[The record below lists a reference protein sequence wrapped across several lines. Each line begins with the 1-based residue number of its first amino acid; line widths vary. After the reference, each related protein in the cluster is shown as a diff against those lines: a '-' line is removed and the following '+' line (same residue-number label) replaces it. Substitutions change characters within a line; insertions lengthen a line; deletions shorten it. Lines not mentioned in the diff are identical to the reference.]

1 MDKTK
6 NHLHKK
12 SHFFRNFVI
21 IVALSLIIYLLF
33 ALQSKYHLFETRSKE
48 DNEIDFIS
56 DRAIEE
62 SYKNTEYTPTTAVVK
77 HENSIEK
84 GEASLDNNNLAKS
97 NEEVAIP
104 ATSRNHDIRNTFNSY
119 RLYLANANKLVG
131 KFRSDKNYSA
141 ELYLLKKQTFPSH
154 IERIISMLE
163 QYNSILTDSLPYQKT
178 DIELFNSKIFA
189 KFIKITKIPNHI
201 YGERR
206 LKNNIMNSLD
216 IFTDYLFSS
225 DLQENFIN
233 Q

>member
-6 NHLHKK
+6 NHLYKK

-21 IVALSLIIYLLF
+21 IMALSLIVYLAF
-33 ALQSKYHLFETRSKE
+33 VLQNKRHLFERTSK
-48 DNEIDFIS
+48 DYEIDFIS

-62 SYKNTEYTPTTAVVK
+62 LPKNTEYAPATAFVK
-77 HENSIEK
+77 HENSIEEDK
-84 GEASLDNNNLAKS
+84 ASWGNTNVVKS

-119 RLYLANANKLVG
+119 RLYLANANKLVS
-131 KFRSDKNYSA
+131 KFRSDTNYSA

-154 IERIISMLE
+154 IEEIILMLE
-163 QYNSILTDSLPYQKT
+163 QYNSVLVDSLTYQKT
-178 DIELFNSKIFA
+178 DVELFNSKIFA
-189 KFIKITKIPNHI
+189 KFVKITKIPNHI
-201 YGERR
+201 YRERR
-206 LKNNIMNSLD
+206 LKNNIMNSLAL
-216 IFTDYLFSS
+216 FTDYLFSS